1 MDSKL
6 ADLFARKRRAEQE
19 QEQAGPEMPGAAA
32 GRPPSAASAAAAQIS
47 PPPAD
52 AAPQAAVP
60 ASGAALAKL
69 NAENAALR
77 QAAAESTVGPG
88 RLFSRPTPAQL
99 LKAAG
104 PEMPSAAAGGVASPA
119 RQQPPSAASAAAAQ
133 ISPPPADAAP
143 QAAVP
148 ACGAALAKLNAE
160 NAALRQAAAESTVGP
175 GRLFSRPTPAQ
186 LLKGEG
192 GNALAHVPVADL
204 VAPRGVLVQAPSQQ
218 NSAII
223 EAVKVAVPD
232 ASGKD
237 GSPGKSS
244 RHHPPEEDDSPK
256 KPARRSKTSS
266 SSTPSLKSPQQSDL
280 AMTPP
285 KAERK
290 RAPAPVI
297 HPDAVQIG
305 RLDPIPEGDE
315 EEWASTSDAETPR
328 DAQSRQAPST
338 PVQLEDVQI
347 PESEQEDIGGQ
358 LDQEDSEFA
367 GVGALQFVSSSSSS
381 ARAGSK
387 STVSGATGKEIDT
400 KSPAQRRK
408 PQVPAPSSSLQ
419 QLSLVQLDSQTTKKE
434 IKRAPVPQYASL
446 EEADVAREAEVLRRQ
461 GVLDSMDSLPSSDLP
476 LQIEG
481 ILRQGIADS
490 KHARYK
496 SSTEDHDSVVG
507 VGQHGHSNSSADMQ
521 PGAQLSSW
529 TDFARERAKLLGQAV
544 DDAESAA
551 GSYAKLKLKPGV
563 HDVLLWLR
571 NIGWGQYEDTF
582 AINQIDYD
590 ELFVLTDR
598 DLQEMGMKLSSN
610 RLMLINAIAGL
621 KHVFQT
627 ERGSLVGAT
636 TDTTTKNKYVF
647 IDGHDKREHANAE
660 LIADQ
665 VNFEQKKGYL
675 TWSDYSGKK
684 WKRGFAV
691 IQGSFLHIFK
701 SSDHVVLKPVLS
713 KQLDGALISSSQH
726 AENCVYVQINSI
738 KVSKDDIYLCA
749 PDEEERDVWLQHLVA
764 ASSLQLLKHMITKN
778 VRKSL
783 PPIIIM
789 LDQFHVNKT
798 GPYALPHLE
807 IKLADRNGS
816 VITKFEEVG
825 FRDIVDDVVQPNAKG
840 SISQDLSSQFG
851 RQITIYKRL
860 RQEVGPGA
868 ILFFEFKHTSREKS
882 SSGAVTTQY
891 WAYAF
896 VDEMTSGDLKLDLLK
911 RPAVYD
917 PFVLKKGSLPRKDKS
932 FIACTVCIK
941 DEEGVKQIGVK
952 QIDDKRTSVAE
963 CSRALCS
970 AIRLKLDSADEV
982 FLLFHYLCS

>member
-1 MDSKL
+1 
-6 ADLFARKRRAEQE
+6 
-19 QEQAGPEMPGAAA
+19 
-32 GRPPSAASAAAAQIS
+32 
-47 PPPAD
+47 
-52 AAPQAAVP
+52 
-60 ASGAALAKL
+60 
-69 NAENAALR
+69 
-77 QAAAESTVGPG
+77 
-88 RLFSRPTPAQL
+88 
-99 LKAAG
+99 
-104 PEMPSAAAGGVASPA
+104 
-119 RQQPPSAASAAAAQ
+119 
-133 ISPPPADAAP
+133 
-143 QAAVP
+143 
-148 ACGAALAKLNAE
+148 
-160 NAALRQAAAESTVGP
+160 
-175 GRLFSRPTPAQ
+175 
-186 LLKGEG
+186 LKGEG
-192 GNALAHVPVADL
+192 SNALAHVPVADL

-218 NSAII
+218 NTAII

-232 ASGKD
+232 ASGK
-237 GSPGKSS
+237 GSSPGKSS
-244 RHHPPEEDDSPK
+244 RHHPAEEDDSPK

-280 AMTPP
+280 ATPP
-285 KAERK
+285 KAEKK

-315 EEWASTSDAETPR
+315 EEWASSSDAETPR

-338 PVQLEDVQI
+338 PVQLDDVQI
-347 PESEQEDIGGQ
+347 QESGQEDIGGQ
-358 LDQEDSEFA
+358 LDHEDSAFA
-367 GVGALQFVSSSSSS
+367 GVGALQFVRSSSSS

-387 STVSGATGKEIDT
+387 STVSRATDKEVDT

-419 QLSLVQLDSQTTKKE
+419 QLSLVQLDSQTKKKE
-434 IKRAPVPQYASL
+434 AKRAPVPQYASL

-461 GVLDSMDSLPSSDLP
+461 AVLDSMDSLPSSDLP

-496 SSTEDHDSVVG
+496 SLTEDHDSG
-507 VGQHGHSNSSADMQ
+507 VGQHGHPNSSADMQ
-521 PGAQLSSW
+521 PRAQLSSW

-544 DDAESAA
+544 DDAESAG

-590 ELFVLTDR
+590 ELFVLTDG

-610 RLMLINAIAGL
+610 RLMLLNAIAGL

-627 ERGSLVGAT
+627 ERGNLVGAT
-636 TDTTTKNKYVF
+636 THTTTKNKSIF

-713 KQLDGALISSSQH
+713 KQLEGALISSSQN

-816 VITKFEEVG
+816 VVTKFEDVG
-825 FRDIVDDVVQPNAKG
+825 FKDMVDDIVQPNAKG
-840 SISQDLSSQFG
+840 SISQDLRSQFG

-868 ILFFEFKHTSREKS
+868 ILFFELKHTSREKS

-941 DEEGVKQIGVK
+941 DEEGVKQMDGK

-970 AIRLKLDSADEV
+970 AIRSKLVSADEV
-982 FLLFHYLCS
+982 FLVFASLSVLLINFHCGGRHAVRSHIT

>member
-19 QEQAGPEMPGAAA
+19 QEQGGPEVLPG
-32 GRPPSAASAAAAQIS
+32 Q
-47 PPPAD
+47 
-52 AAPQAAVP
+52 
-60 ASGAALAKL
+60 
-69 NAENAALR
+69 N
-77 QAAAESTVGPG
+77 T
-88 RLFSRPTPAQL
+88 
-99 LKAAG
+99 
-104 PEMPSAAAGGVASPA
+104 AAAGGVASPA
-119 RQQPPSAASAAAAQ
+119 RQQPSAASAAAAQ
-133 ISPPPADAAP
+133 VSPPPADAAS
-143 QAAVP
+143 QAVVRSP
-148 ACGAALAKLNAE
+148 ASGAALGISGPAAFSSLAGVVAKLNAE
-160 NAALRQAAAESTVGP
+160 NAALRQVAAESTVGP

-192 GNALAHVPVADL
+192 GNTLAHVPVADL

-218 NSAII
+218 NTAII

-232 ASGKD
+232 ASGKG

-280 AMTPP
+280 ATTPP
-285 KAERK
+285 KAEKK

-315 EEWASTSDAETPR
+315 EEWASTGNPETPR
-328 DAQSRQAPST
+328 EAQSRQAPST
-338 PVQLEDVQI
+338 PIQLDDVRIQ
-347 PESEQEDIGGQ
+347 EFRQEDMGGQ
-358 LDQEDSEFA
+358 LDHEDSEFA

-387 STVSGATGKEIDT
+387 STVSGATAKEIDT

-419 QLSLVQLDSQTTKKE
+419 QLSLVQLDSQTKKKE
-434 IKRAPVPQYASL
+434 AKRAPAPQYASL

-461 GVLDSMDSLPSSDLP
+461 EVLDSMDSLPSSDLP

-481 ILRQGIADS
+481 ILTQGIADR

-496 SSTEDHDSVVG
+496 SSTKDHDLV
-507 VGQHGHSNSSADMQ
+507 VGQHGHQNSSADME

-544 DDAESAA
+544 DDAQSAGGNIA
-551 GSYAKLKLKPGV
+551 QLKLKPGV

-590 ELFVLTDR
+590 ELFVLTDP

-610 RLMLINAIAGL
+610 RLMLLNAIAGL

-627 ERGSLVGAT
+627 ERGNLVGAT
-636 TDTTTKNKYVF
+636 THTTTKNKSIF

-713 KQLDGALISSSQH
+713 KQLEGALISSSQN

-738 KVSKDDIYLCA
+738 KVSKDDIYICA

-789 LDQFHVNKT
+789 LDHFHVNKT

-816 VITKFEEVG
+816 VVTKFEEVG
-825 FRDIVDDVVQPNAKG
+825 FKEIVDEVVQPNAKG
-840 SISQDLSSQFG
+840 SISLDLSSQFG

-941 DEEGVKQIGVK
+941 DEKSVKTIDDK
-952 QIDDKRTSVAE
+952 QVDDKRTSVAE

-970 AIRLKLDSADEV
+970 AIRSKLDSADEV
-982 FLLFHYLCS
+982 FLVFDSLSVLVINFHCGGRHADRLRII